1 MTAGSQT
8 SDRLGRWAD
17 RVAAASSV
25 ATVVGMIA
33 TPLLP
38 QRGRGRKMLSSVVVT
53 GMFATST
60 ANAVKRWGPTRA
72 AGAAAATSIATGVI
86 ERVGTRTGLPFG
98 RYGYT
103 DALRPQV
110 AHVPVIVP
118 LAWFGMGLPSREAA
132 HAALGDRSTPMSRIA
147 LGSAAMTAWDLFLD
161 PQMVGEGYWA
171 WVKKGVYRGIPVSNY
186 LGWML
191 TGLGIMAMFERVLP
205 TDGTPRSTSRSTNE
219 PTSRSI
225 DLPPRPDVRLV
236 GQYGYMSV
244 MQTLGFA
251 RYFRDPVVAV
261 VGGAAMLPTAVLAA
275 RNLMSS
281 RNVR

>member
-1 MTAGSQT
+1 MIPASPPD
-8 SDRLGRWAD
+8 DRLGRWAD
-17 RVAAASSV
+17 RLAAAASIVTV
-25 ATVVGMIA
+25 AGMIA

-38 QRGRGRKMLSSVVVT
+38 QRGRGRKMLSSVVVA

-72 AGAAAATSIATGVI
+72 AGAAAVTAVATGVI

-98 RYGYT
+98 QYGYT

-132 HAALGDRSTPMSRIA
+132 HAALGDRSTPATRIA

-161 PQMVGEGYWA
+161 PQMVGEGYWS
-171 WVKKGVYRGIPVSNY
+171 WVKKGVYRGIPLSNY
-186 LGWML
+186 LGWLL
-191 TGLGIMAMFERVLP
+191 TGLGIMAIFERILP
-205 TDGTPRSTSRSTNE
+205 TDVTVDGRNRTTRHSPRS
-219 PTSRSI
+219 
-225 DLPPRPDVRLV
+225 DGRLV

-251 RYFRDPVVAV
+251 RYFRDPLVAT
-261 VGGAAMLPTAVLAA
+261 VGGAAMLPTAVIAA

-281 RNVR
+281 RGTQ